1 MTICGFAR
9 HKVKDF
15 ATWKKVY
22 DETPPQVIKEAGIIA
37 DRVFRDLD
45 DPNVVVVYHEFET
58 KEKLKAFMALL
69 TSDEFRERAGVAG
82 GALMDTLEVW
92 TGEEV

>member
-1 MTICGFAR
+1 MTISGFVR

-15 ATWKKVY
+15 ATWKNMY
-22 DETPPQVIKEAGIIA
+22 DESSAHVHKEAGVIN

-45 DPNVVVVYHEFET
+45 DPNLVVVYHEFAT
-58 KEKLKAFMALL
+58 KEQLKAFMARLA
-69 TSDEFRERAGVAG
+69 SDEFRAGPVEMG
-82 GALMDTLEVW
+82 GVLMHTLEVW